1 MCYNKYMNDGITKM
15 FKYMVD
21 MDKRIDKRFDT
32 VEQNIIGLRSIPD
45 DVASRFSHIT
55 DEQAARNAQFDR
67 LLEWARKVSE
77 KTGVPL
83 ECF

>member
-1 MCYNKYMNDGITKM
+1 MNDGITKM